1 MPGLNLDRLRAF
13 VYVIELG
20 SFSAAAERLDVSQPA
35 ISLQIRE
42 LEKNVGVRLIERIGR
57 RAAPTAAGEELLV
70 HARRIHAGVEAAL
83 DAMARHANGTIG
95 RIRIGIGATAC
106 IYFLPPILRTLRSRF
121 PALDVVVSTGNT
133 SDVLKMIED
142 NALDI
147 GLVTLPVSGRF
158 FEVQP
163 LLEDEFVAIAAPD
176 ATGLPERITATDL
189 LKRPLVLAGSGANTR
204 HLIDQWATGAGV
216 SLKPV
221 MELDSVEAIK
231 EIVGAGL
238 GCGVVPKMAVTAAA
252 SRRRLVVRFLSPRLS
267 RKLAIVMRRD
277 KTLHRGLR
285 ELVGAMRS
293 FAATR
298 SAQPVRRKLRT
309 ERNG

>member
-163 LLEDEFVAIAAPD
+163 LLS
-176 ATGLPERITATDL
+176 
-189 LKRPLVLAGSGANTR
+189 GSGANPGDS
-204 HLIDQWATGAGV
+204 IEQWATGAGV
-216 SLKPV
+216 SRRPV
-221 MELDSVEAIK
+221 VELDSVEAIK